1 MASECSNERKSHT
14 SLILSQKLE
23 IIKLTEEGMLKD
35 EIDKKLLGLLY
46 QTVSQ
51 VVNAEVLK
59 GS

>member
-23 IIKLTEEGMLKD
+23 IIKLIEEGMLKD

-46 QTVSQ
+46 QL
-51 VVNAEVLK
+51 AK
-59 GS
+59 

>member
-23 IIKLTEEGMLKD
+23 IIKLIEEGMLKD